1 MRGLDSS
8 SMLSMVNIQ
17 LVHRTV
23 HPNPSVTDLLEPS
36 SDSVASNI
44 PESTSHHQRAVDGR
58 APQPFTGQRPS
69 APVKQWTP
77 RLNAS
82 YLTRGAN
89 GTWYFRMVVPAHL
102 RAQNP
107 DLPHEI
113 RRSTETA
120 QKRLALAKARQ
131 MCLEFFVRA
140 IAPETPM
147 LAPDEKLKQSFSLLY
162 VDGSI
167 RAETSPA
174 ASPDTVLFMSRCLQ
188 LMTMQMIGRA
198 HRAGNDPGRH
208 DQAAPT
214 PDTPRGPGIT
224 APAATL
230 GPAPA
235 TPAAPVEQAAV
246 APVQWLSDA
255 VDTWRADGTTFSEE
269 SWTFSY
275 KPSFRVFR
283 ELIGD
288 VRRDRTLEDGSME
301 EDILDM
307 PVNDIA
313 RAHIRAFAEGL
324 KVLPQRQGQRTDG
337 VEALAR
343 IEEGRSKR
351 LPSPSKSSVAKKL
364 LHIRPFLVWAK
375 RKGWVGQDV
384 VDEFALALENADSAV
399 LKARSAKNLQPGYV
413 ALSAVELKT
422 LFEQPTFL
430 AGAIRGDWCYWVP
443 LLCLYQ
449 GLRVSEGS
457 QLYTNDVID
466 VDGVPC
472 LSVIR
477 DASGGDDDD
486 VPLAG
491 HSAKLTRSADEYR
504 RLKNPSSRRIV
515 PIHPKLIEL
524 GFLDFVRRVTDASP
538 RAWHLFYGLKWEPKS
553 MFGRKPSEYMRGL
566 LKDAGIAERRRKVPH
581 SLRSNFKQA
590 VERTLLEDNLQK
602 RLLGHSTGNVK
613 DEHYNET
620 DLGPAFPSA
629 QVLPFLEK
637 VDFGLTLPKWATVCD
652 LRLRAARAKRAH
664 RQLT

>member
-1 MRGLDSS
+1 
-8 SMLSMVNIQ
+8 MVSIQ

-23 HPNPSVTDLLEPS
+23 HPNPSVTALLETS
-36 SDSVASNI
+36 SGSVASNI
-44 PESTSHHQRAVDGR
+44 LESTSPDPRAAVDEATHLSSGKR
-58 APQPFTGQRPS
+58 PEAPPP
-69 APVKQWTP
+69 QWAP

-107 DLPHEI
+107 DLPREI
-113 RRSTETA
+113 RRSTKTA
-120 QKRLALAKARQ
+120 QKRLALAKAKQ
-131 MCLEFFVRA
+131 MCLEFFVRVC
-140 IAPETPM
+140 APETPM
-147 LAPDEKLKQSFSLLY
+147 LAPDEKSKQSFSLVY
-162 VDGSI
+162 VDGSF

-198 HRAGNDPGRH
+198 HRAGNDPSGH
-208 DQAAPT
+208 DQAQPT
-214 PDTPRGPGIT
+214 PVTPAPPTIAAPG
-224 APAATL
+224 ATP
-230 GPAPA
+230 GPA
-235 TPAAPVEQAAV
+235 PAAPVEQAA
-246 APVQWLSDA
+246 ASPVQWLSDA
-255 VDTWRADGTTFSEE
+255 IDTWRADGTTFSDE

-283 ELIGD
+283 ELIAN
-288 VRRDRTLEDGSME
+288 VRRDRTLNDGSVE

-307 PVNDIA
+307 PVNHIA
-313 RAHIRAFAEGL
+313 RAHVLAFADAL
-324 KVLPQRQGQRTDG
+324 KVLPQRQGRRTDG

-351 LPSPSKSSVAKKL
+351 LPSPSKGSVAKKL
-364 LHIRPFLVWAK
+364 LHVRPFLVWAK

-384 VDEFALALENADSAV
+384 IDELALALENADAAV
-399 LKARSAKNLQPGYV
+399 SKAKSTKKVQPGYV

-422 LFEQPTFL
+422 LFEQHAFL
-430 AGAIRGDWCYWVP
+430 AGAIRADWSYWIP

-449 GLRVSEGS
+449 GLRVSEAS
-457 QLYTNDVID
+457 QLYTNDVVA
-466 VDGVPC
+466 VDGVSC
-472 LSVIR
+472 LSVIN
-477 DASGGDDDD
+477 DSSDDDD
-486 VPLAG
+486 GPPARS
-491 HSAKLTRSADEYR
+491 SANHARSAEDFR

-524 GFLDFVRRVTDASP
+524 GFLDFVRRVTDISP

-553 MFGRKPSEYMRGL
+553 MFGRKPSEYMRDL
-566 LKDAGIAERRRKVPH
+566 LKEAGIAERRRKVPH

-637 VDFGLTLPKWATVCD
+637 VDFGLTLPQWATVCE
-652 LRLRAARAKRAH
+652 LRLQAARAKRAH
-664 RQLT
+664 RSLT

>member
-1 MRGLDSS
+1 
-8 SMLSMVNIQ
+8 
-17 LVHRTV
+17 
-23 HPNPSVTDLLEPS
+23 
-36 SDSVASNI
+36 
-44 PESTSHHQRAVDGR
+44 
-58 APQPFTGQRPS
+58 
-69 APVKQWTP
+69 
-77 RLNAS
+77 
-82 YLTRGAN
+82 
-89 GTWYFRMVVPAHL
+89 
-102 RAQNP
+102 
-107 DLPHEI
+107 
-113 RRSTETA
+113 
-120 QKRLALAKARQ
+120 
-131 MCLEFFVRA
+131 
-140 IAPETPM
+140 M
-147 LAPDEKLKQSFSLLY
+147 LAPDEKSKQSFSLVY
-162 VDGSI
+162 VDGSF

-198 HRAGNDPGRH
+198 HRAGNDPSCP
-208 DQAAPT
+208 DQAQPTQAPPAQPAFAAPGAT
-214 PDTPRGPGIT
+214 PGHAQAR
-224 APAATL
+224 PAA
-230 GPAPA
+230 A
-235 TPAAPVEQAAV
+235 VEQAAV

-255 VDTWRADGTTFSEE
+255 IDIWRADGTTFSEE

-288 VRRDRTLEDGSME
+288 VRRDRTLKDGSLE

-307 PVNDIA
+307 PVNQIA
-313 RAHIRAFAEGL
+313 RAHIQAFAEGL
-324 KVLPQRQGQRTDG
+324 KVLPQRQGRRTDG

-375 RKGWVGQDV
+375 RKGWVSQDV
-384 VDEFALALENADSAV
+384 VDEFALALENADAAV
-399 LKARSAKNLQPGYV
+399 SKSNSTKNIQPGYV

-422 LFEQPTFL
+422 LFEQPAFL
-430 AGAIRGDWCYWVP
+430 AGAISADWSYWVP
-443 LLCLYQ
+443 LLCLYE

-457 QLYTNDVID
+457 QLYTNDVIE

-472 LSVIR
+472 LSVIG
-477 DASGGDDDD
+477 DASDDEDGDD
-486 VPLAG
+486 VPTTRR
-491 HSAKLTRSADEYR
+491 SAKPARSADEYR

-515 PIHPKLIEL
+515 PIHPRLIEL
-524 GFLDFVRRVTDASP
+524 GFLDFVRRVTDISP

-566 LKDAGIAERRRKVPH
+566 LKEAGIAERRRKVPH

-590 VERTLLEDNLQK
+590 VEKTLLEDNLQN
-602 RLLGHSTGNVK
+602 RLLGHSTGKVK

-637 VDFGLTLPKWATVCD
+637 VDFGLILPKWAEVCE
-652 LRLRAARAKRAH
+652 LRVQAAGEKRA
-664 RQLT
+664 RR

>member
-1 MRGLDSS
+1 
-8 SMLSMVNIQ
+8 MVSIQ

-23 HPNPSVTDLLEPS
+23 QPNPSITGLPETS
-36 SDSVASNI
+36 SESVASNT
-44 PESTSHHQRAVDGR
+44 PESTSPDPRAVAGGVAQR
-58 APQPFTGQRPS
+58 NAGKRPEALPPQW
-69 APVKQWTP
+69 AP
-77 RLNAS
+77 RLHAS
-82 YLTRGAN
+82 YLTRGPN
-89 GTWYFRMVVPAHL
+89 VTWYFRMVVPAHL

-113 RRSTETA
+113 RRSTKTA
-120 QKRLALAKARQ
+120 QKRLALAKAKQ
-131 MCLEFFVRA
+131 MCLEFFVRVC
-140 IAPETPM
+140 APETPM

-188 LMTMQMIGRA
+188 LMTLQMIGRA
-198 HRAGNDPGRH
+198 HRAGNDPSSP
-208 DQAAPT
+208 DQAQPVQAPPAQPT
-214 PDTPRGPGIT
+214 I
-224 APAATL
+224 AAT
-230 GPAPA
+230 GATPGHAPA
-235 TPAAPVEQAAV
+235 TPTAAV
-246 APVQWLSDA
+246 ESAAIAHGEWLSDA
-255 VDTWRADGTTFSEE
+255 VDTWRADGSTFSEE

-283 ELIGD
+283 EIIGD
-288 VRRDRTLEDGSME
+288 VRRDRTLKDGSLE

-307 PVNDIA
+307 PVNRIG
-313 RAHIRAFAEGL
+313 RAHILAFAEGL
-324 KVLPQRQGQRTDG
+324 KVLPQRQGKRTDG
-337 VEALAR
+337 IEALAR

-351 LPSPSKSSVAKKL
+351 LPSPSKGSVAKKL

-375 RKGWVGQDV
+375 RKGWVGQEV

-399 LKARSAKNLQPGYV
+399 LKSRSAKKIQPGYV

-422 LFEQPTFL
+422 LFEQHAFL
-430 AGAIRGDWCYWVP
+430 AGAVSADWRYWVP

-457 QLYTNDVID
+457 QLYTNDVIE

-477 DASGGDDDD
+477 DASDDDGDD
-486 VPLAG
+486 VPTARS
-491 HSAKLTRSADEYR
+491 SAKPARSADEYR
-504 RLKNPSSRRIV
+504 RLKNPSSRRVV

-524 GFLDFVRRVTDASP
+524 GILDFVRRVTDISP
-538 RAWHLFYGLKWEPKS
+538 RPWHLFYGLKWEPKS

-566 LKDAGIAERRRKVPH
+566 LKEAGIAERRRKVPH
-581 SLRSNFKQA
+581 SLRSNFKQS
-590 VERTLLEDNLQK
+590 VEKTLLDDNLQK
-602 RLLGHSTGNVK
+602 RLLGHSTGQVK

-637 VDFGLTLPKWATVCD
+637 VDFGLTLPKWATVCE
-652 LRLRAARAKRAH
+652 LRLQAALVKRT
-664 RQLT
+664 RR

>member
-1 MRGLDSS
+1 
-8 SMLSMVNIQ
+8 MLSMVSIQ
-17 LVHRTV
+17 FLHRTV
-23 HPNPSVTDLLEPS
+23 HSNPSFTALPEPS
-36 SDSVASNI
+36 SNSFASNI
-44 PESTSHHQRAVDGR
+44 PESTSHPQRTLDGG
-58 APQPFTGQRPS
+58 APQPTTGQRP
-69 APVKQWTP
+69 AARVKQWTP

-140 IAPETPM
+140 SAPETPM
-147 LAPDEKLKQSFSLLY
+147 LAPDEKLKQSFSLVY

-188 LMTMQMIGRA
+188 LMTMQIVGRA
-198 HRAGNDPGRH
+198 HRASNDPGRH
-208 DQAAPT
+208 DQAQPT
-214 PDTPRGPGIT
+214 PETP
-224 APAATL
+224 APPTIGAPVATP

-235 TPAAPVEQAAV
+235 APAAPVEQAAA

-255 VDTWRADGTTFSEE
+255 IDTWRADGTTFSDE

-283 ELIGD
+283 ELIAD
-288 VRRDRTLEDGSME
+288 VRRDRTLKDGSVE

-307 PVNDIA
+307 PVNQIA
-313 RAHIRAFAEGL
+313 RAHVLAFVAGL
-324 KVLPQRQGQRTDG
+324 KALPQRQGRRTDG

-343 IEEGRSKR
+343 IAEGRSKR
-351 LPSPSKSSVAKKL
+351 LPSPSKGSVAKKV
-364 LHIRPFLVWAK
+364 LHVRPFLVWAK

-384 VDEFALALENADSAV
+384 IDELALALENADAAV
-399 LKARSAKNLQPGYV
+399 SRAKSSKKVQPGYV

-422 LFEQPTFL
+422 LFEQDAFL
-430 AGAIRGDWCYWVP
+430 DGAIRADWSYWIP

-449 GLRVSEGS
+449 GLRVSEAS
-457 QLYTNDVID
+457 QLYTNDVVA
-466 VDGVPC
+466 VDGVSC
-472 LSVIR
+472 LSVIS
-477 DASGGDDDD
+477 DASDEEDDDD
-486 VPLAG
+486 DDDSPN
-491 HSAKLTRSADEYR
+491 TRSRTNAARSAEEFR

-524 GFLDFVRRVTDASP
+524 GFLDFVRRVTDISP

-553 MFGRKPSEYMRGL
+553 MFGRKPSEHMRDL
-566 LKDAGIAERRRKVPH
+566 LKEAGIAERRRKVPH

-590 VERTLLEDNLQK
+590 VEKTLLEDNLQK

-637 VDFGLTLPKWATVCD
+637 VDFGLTLPNWATVCD
-652 LRLRAARAKRAH
+652 QRLQAARAKRAR

>member
-1 MRGLDSS
+1 
-8 SMLSMVNIQ
+8 MVNIQ

-23 HPNPSVTDLLEPS
+23 HPDPSVTALPETS

-44 PESTSHHQRAVDGR
+44 LESTSHHQRAVDGG
-58 APQPFTGQRPS
+58 APQPTTGQRP
-69 APVKQWTP
+69 AARAKQWTP

-82 YLTRGAN
+82 YLTRGAT

-107 DLPHEI
+107 DLPREI

-147 LAPDEKLKQSFSLLY
+147 LAPDEKLKQSFSLVY

-174 ASPDTVLFMSRCLQ
+174 ASPDTVLFMSRCMQ
-188 LMTMQMIGRA
+188 LMTMQIVGRA
-198 HRAGNDPGRH
+198 HRASNDPGRH
-208 DQAAPT
+208 DQAQPTAETPAPPTIAAPVET
-214 PDTPRGPGIT
+214 P
-224 APAATL
+224 

-235 TPAAPVEQAAV
+235 APAAPVEHAA
-246 APVQWLSDA
+246 AAAVQWLSDA
-255 VDTWRADGTTFSEE
+255 IDTWRADGTTFSDE

-283 ELIGD
+283 ELIAD
-288 VRRDRTLEDGSME
+288 VRRDRTLKDGSVE

-307 PVNDIA
+307 PVNHIT
-313 RAHIRAFAEGL
+313 RAHILAFAAGL
-324 KVLPQRQGQRTDG
+324 KALPQRQGRRTDG

-351 LPSPSKSSVAKKL
+351 LPSPSKGSVAKKL
-364 LHIRPFLVWAK
+364 LHVRPFLVWAK

-384 VDEFALALENADSAV
+384 IDELALALENADAAV
-399 LKARSAKNLQPGYV
+399 SKAKSSKKVQPGYV
-413 ALSAVELKT
+413 ALSAAELKT
-422 LFEQPTFL
+422 LFEQDAFL
-430 AGAIRGDWCYWVP
+430 DGAIRADWSYWIP
-443 LLCLYQ
+443 LLCLHQ
-449 GLRVSEGS
+449 GLRVSEAS
-457 QLYTNDVID
+457 QLYTNDVVA
-466 VDGVPC
+466 VDGVSC
-472 LSVIR
+472 LSVIS
-477 DASGGDDDD
+477 DTSDEDDDD
-486 VPLAG
+486 DSPNTRTCTNA
-491 HSAKLTRSADEYR
+491 ARSAEEFR

-515 PIHPKLIEL
+515 PIHPKLIEF
-524 GFLDFVRRVTDASP
+524 GFLDFVRRVIDISP

-553 MFGRKPSEYMRGL
+553 MFGRKPSEYMRDL
-566 LKDAGIAERRRKVPH
+566 LKKAGIAERRRKVPH
-581 SLRSNFKQA
+581 SLRSNFKQG
-590 VERTLLEDNLQK
+590 VEKTLLDDNLQK
-602 RLLGHSTGNVK
+602 RLLGHSTGNFK

-637 VDFGLTLPKWATVCD
+637 VDFELKLPKWAEVWE
-652 LRLRAARAKRAH
+652 LRVQAARAKRA
-664 RQLT
+664 RR

>member
-1 MRGLDSS
+1 
-8 SMLSMVNIQ
+8 
-17 LVHRTV
+17 
-23 HPNPSVTDLLEPS
+23 
-36 SDSVASNI
+36 
-44 PESTSHHQRAVDGR
+44 
-58 APQPFTGQRPS
+58 
-69 APVKQWTP
+69 
-77 RLNAS
+77 
-82 YLTRGAN
+82 
-89 GTWYFRMVVPAHL
+89 
-102 RAQNP
+102 
-107 DLPHEI
+107 
-113 RRSTETA
+113 
-120 QKRLALAKARQ
+120 
-131 MCLEFFVRA
+131 
-140 IAPETPM
+140 M
-147 LAPDEKLKQSFSLLY
+147 LAPDEKSKQSFSLVY
-162 VDGSI
+162 VDGSF

-198 HRAGNDPGRH
+198 HRAGNDPSGH
-208 DQAAPT
+208 DQAQPT
-214 PDTPRGPGIT
+214 PVTPAPPTIAAPG
-224 APAATL
+224 ATP
-230 GPAPA
+230 GPA
-235 TPAAPVEQAAV
+235 PAAPVEQAA
-246 APVQWLSDA
+246 ASPVQWLSDA
-255 VDTWRADGTTFSEE
+255 IDTWRADGTTFSDE

-283 ELIGD
+283 ELIAN
-288 VRRDRTLEDGSME
+288 VRRDRTLNDGSVE

-307 PVNDIA
+307 PVNHIA
-313 RAHIRAFAEGL
+313 RAHILAFVEGL
-324 KVLPQRQGQRTDG
+324 KVLPQRQGRRTDG

-351 LPSPSKSSVAKKL
+351 LPSPSKGSVAKKL
-364 LHIRPFLVWAK
+364 LHVRPFLVWAK

-384 VDEFALALENADSAV
+384 IDELALALENADAAV
-399 LKARSAKNLQPGYV
+399 LKAKSSKKIQPGYV

-422 LFEQPTFL
+422 LFEQHAFL
-430 AGAIRGDWCYWVP
+430 AGAIRADWSYWIP

-449 GLRVSEGS
+449 GLRVSEAS
-457 QLYTNDVID
+457 QLYTNDVVA
-466 VDGVPC
+466 VDGVSC
-472 LSVIR
+472 LSVIN
-477 DASGGDDDD
+477 DSSDDDD
-486 VPLAG
+486 GPP
-491 HSAKLTRSADEYR
+491 TRSSANHARSAEDFR

-524 GFLDFVRRVTDASP
+524 GFLDFVRRITGISP

-637 VDFGLTLPKWATVCD
+637 VDFGLTLPQWATVCD
-652 LRLRAARAKRAH
+652 LRLQATRAKRAH
-664 RQLT
+664 RSVT

>member
-1 MRGLDSS
+1 
-8 SMLSMVNIQ
+8 MLSMVSIQ
-17 LVHRTV
+17 FVHRTV
-23 HPNPSVTDLLEPS
+23 HPNPSVTSLLETS
-36 SDSVASNI
+36 SDSVESNI
-44 PESTSHHQRAVDGR
+44 PESTSPDQRTAVGGVPQR
-58 APQPFTGQRPS
+58 NSAKRPEAPPL
-69 APVKQWTP
+69 QWAP

-113 RRSTETA
+113 RRSTKTA
-120 QKRLALAKARQ
+120 QKRLALAKAKQ
-131 MCLEFFVRA
+131 MCLEFFVRVC
-140 IAPETPM
+140 APETPM

-188 LMTMQMIGRA
+188 LMTLQMIGRV
-198 HRAGNDPGRH
+198 HRAGNDPSRP
-208 DQAAPT
+208 DQAEPTHVPPAQPTIVAPGAT
-214 PDTPRGPGIT
+214 PGHT
-224 APAATL
+224 
-230 GPAPA
+230 PA
-235 TPAAPVEQAAV
+235 TPAAAIEQGAV

-255 VDTWRADGTTFSEE
+255 IDTWRADGRTFSEE

-283 ELIGD
+283 ELIGE
-288 VRRDRTLEDGSME
+288 VRRDRTLDDGSLE

-307 PVNDIA
+307 HVNHIA
-313 RAHIRAFAEGL
+313 RAHILAFAEGL
-324 KVLPQRQGQRTDG
+324 KVLPQRQGRRTDG

-343 IEEGRSKR
+343 IDEGRSKR
-351 LPSPSKSSVAKKL
+351 LPSPSKGSVAKKL

-399 LKARSAKNLQPGYV
+399 MKARSAKKIQPGYV
-413 ALSAVELKT
+413 ALSAEELKT
-422 LFEQPTFL
+422 LFEQHAFL
-430 AGAIRGDWCYWVP
+430 AGAISADWSYWVP

-457 QLYTNDVID
+457 QLYTNDVIE

-477 DASGGDDDD
+477 DASDDDD
-486 VPLAG
+486 DLPPTRP
-491 HSAKLTRSADEYR
+491 SAKPARSADEYR

-524 GFLDFVRRVTDASP
+524 GFQDFVRRVTDISP

-566 LKDAGIAERRRKVPH
+566 LKEAGIAERRRKVPH

-590 VERTLLEDNLQK
+590 VEKTLLDDNLQK
-602 RLLGHSTGNVK
+602 RLLGHSTGDVK

-637 VDFGLTLPKWATVCD
+637 VDFGLTLPKWAEVCE
-652 LRLRAARAKRAH
+652 LRVQAARAKRT
-664 RQLT
+664 RR

>member
-283 ELIGD
+283 ELIAD
-288 VRRDRTLEDGSME
+288 VRRDRTLTDGTLE

-307 PVNDIA
+307 PVNQIA
-313 RAHIRAFAEGL
+313 RAHVLAFVDGL
-324 KVLPQRQGQRTDG
+324 KVLPQRQGRRTDG

-351 LPSPSKSSVAKKL
+351 LPSPSKGSVAKKL
-364 LHIRPFLVWAK
+364 LHVRPFLIWAK

-384 VDEFALALENADSAV
+384 IDEFALALENADAAV
-399 LKARSAKNLQPGYV
+399 LKGKSTKAIQPGYV
-413 ALSAVELKT
+413 ALSAVELKS
-422 LFEQPTFL
+422 LFEQHAFL
-430 AGAIRGDWCYWVP
+430 AGAIRADWSYWIP

-449 GLRVSEGS
+449 GLRVSEAS
-457 QLYTNDVID
+457 QLYTNDVVA
-466 VDGVPC
+466 VDGVWC
-472 LSVIR
+472 LSVIS
-477 DASGGDDDD
+477 DASDDDD
-486 VPLAG
+486 DDDGPPIRS
-491 HSAKLTRSADEYR
+491 SANAARSADEFR

-515 PIHPKLIEL
+515 PIHPKLIAL
-524 GFLDFVRRVTDASP
+524 GFLDFVRRVTDSSP

-553 MFGRKPSEYMRGL
+553 MFGRKPSEYMRDL
-566 LKDAGIAERRRKVPH
+566 LKEAGIAEPRRKVPH
-581 SLRSNFKQA
+581 SLRSNFKQG
-590 VERTLLEDNLQK
+590 VEKTLLADHLQD
-602 RLLGHSTGNVK
+602 RLLGHSTGKVK
-613 DEHYNET
+613 EAHYNET
-620 DLGPAFPSA
+620 DIGPAFPSA

-637 VDFGLTLPKWATVCD
+637 VDFGLTLPKWATVCE
-652 LRLRAARAKRAH
+652 LRLQAALAKRT
-664 RQLT
+664 RR